1 MGTEG
6 IEHVIF
12 PPRKRTPIERR
23 TILLGSLIIVL
34 VFSSFTLGLTSL
46 LNHSAHSNH
55 SVGNRARIGS
65 SNASKTSVAS
75 STTGQ
80 PTPFPPPTPP
90 PIPPQSPLS
99 PFPSFLPAQVA
110 LLQAKDRF
118 FYHGNT
124 KLPEIALTFDDGP
137 NPLYTAQIL
146 AILERYHVKA
156 TFFCIGRQVQAY
168 PALVKQ
174 EYGSGY
180 LVENHSWSHAYLPN
194 LSDASLLW
202 QFTTTQNIIEH
213 TIGIRPTYFRP
224 PYGAFNAP
232 VLTNANRFGLSTVLW
247 NVDPRDWSR
256 PGVNAIVARIIAQTM
271 NGSII
276 LMHDGGGDRSQTVA
290 ALPFVITW
298 FLQRGY
304 RFATLQQL
312 VADYHLDDTSAS
324 SQKSNVPFSSQEW
337 WRRKLQMIYNL

>member
-12 PPRKRTPIERR
+12 SLHKRVSIDRR
-23 TILLGSLIIVL
+23 MILLGSLIIIL
-34 VFSSFTLGLTSL
+34 VFSSFTLGLAAL
-46 LNHSAHSNH
+46 L
-55 SVGNRARIGS
+55 
-65 SNASKTSVAS
+65 SNAAHNNSNRPTVNLARNGPTHEPTIPVSPA
-75 STTGQ
+75 TEQ
-80 PTPFPPPTPP
+80 PTPPL
-90 PIPPQSPLS
+90 IPPQLPLS
-99 PFPSFLPAQVA
+99 PFPSFLPAQLA

-137 NPLYTAQIL
+137 NPPYTAQVL
-146 AILERYHVKA
+146 TTLERYHVKA
-156 TFFCIGRQVQAY
+156 TFFCVGRQVQAY
-168 PALVKQ
+168 PDLVKR
-174 EYGSGY
+174 EYSSGH
-180 LVENHSWSHAYLPN
+180 LVENHSWSHAYLSY

-213 TIGIRPTYFRP
+213 VTGVRPTYFRP

-232 VLTNANRFGLSTVLW
+232 VLTNANRFGLSTFLW

-290 ALPFVITW
+290 ALPIVIEW
-298 FLQRGY
+298 FLHHGY
-304 RFATLQQL
+304 RFVTLQQL
-312 VADYHLDDTSAS
+312 VADYHLNDKPQPA
-324 SQKSNVPFSSQEW
+324 QKSNIPPGLQEW
-337 WRRKLQMIYNL
+337 WRRKLQTLYNH